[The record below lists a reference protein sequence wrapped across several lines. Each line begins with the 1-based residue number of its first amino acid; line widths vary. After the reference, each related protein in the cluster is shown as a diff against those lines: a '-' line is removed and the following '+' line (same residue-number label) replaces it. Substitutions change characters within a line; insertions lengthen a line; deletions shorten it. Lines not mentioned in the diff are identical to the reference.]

1 MVSLAIDPYR
11 LLTALKG
18 TGKSANYSAEDLA
31 NAMQVAQEGGELLTR
46 TEFGVRMDAFDARM
60 DRFDARMDGFDARM
74 DAFETRMDAFDA
86 RMDAFEK
93 RMDAFGER
101 MDTFIARMD
110 AMGARFDA
118 KLEAVRAD
126 IKADVKAGQVQG
138 FMWLSGIVL
147 ASNGMVVAL
156 LARLAHVI

>member
-11 LLTALKG
+11 LLAALKG
-18 TGKSANYSAEDLA
+18 TGKSANVTAEEIA
-31 NAMQVAQEGGELLTR
+31 GAVHVAQEGGDLLTKAD
-46 TEFGVRMDAFDARM
+46 FAL
-60 DRFDARMDGFDARM
+60 RM
-74 DAFETRMDAFDA
+74 DAFEERMDAFGA

-93 RMDAFGER
+93 RMDAFEER

-110 AMGARFDA
+110 AMASRFDA

-147 ASNGMVVAL
+147 ASNGMVIAL

>member
-1 MVSLAIDPYR
+1 MSSLAIDPYR

-18 TGKSANYSAEDLA
+18 TGKGANYSAEDLA

-46 TEFGVRMDAFDARM
+46 TEFGVRMDAF
-60 DRFDARMDGFDARM
+60 
-74 DAFETRMDAFDA
+74 
-86 RMDAFEK
+86 EK
-93 RMDAFGER
+93 RMDAFDER

-110 AMGARFDA
+110 AMEARFDA

-126 IKADVKAGQVQG
+126 IKAVVKAGQVQG

-147 ASNGMVVAL
+147 ASNGMVIAL

>member
-11 LLTALKG
+11 LLAALKG

-46 TEFGVRMDAFDARM
+46 AEFGVRMDAFDA
-60 DRFDARMDGFDARM
+60 
-74 DAFETRMDAFDA
+74 RMDAFDA

-93 RMDAFGER
+93 RMDAFEER

-110 AMGARFDA
+110 AMASRFDA

-138 FMWLSGIVL
+138 VLWLSGIVL
-147 ASNGMVVAL
+147 ASNGMVIAL

>member
-11 LLTALKG
+11 LLAALKG

-46 TEFGVRMDAFDARM
+46 AEFGVRMDAFDARM
-60 DRFDARMDGFDARM
+60 DAFDA
-74 DAFETRMDAFDA
+74 RMDAFDA

-93 RMDAFGER
+93 RMDAFEER

-110 AMGARFDA
+110 AMASRFDA

-147 ASNGMVVAL
+147 ASNGMVIAL

>member
-11 LLTALKG
+11 LLAALKG

-46 TEFGVRMDAFDARM
+46 AEFGVRMDAFDA
-60 DRFDARMDGFDARM
+60 
-74 DAFETRMDAFDA
+74 RMDAFDA

-93 RMDAFGER
+93 RMDAFEER

-110 AMGARFDA
+110 AMASRFDA

-147 ASNGMVVAL
+147 ASNGMVIAL

>member
-1 MVSLAIDPYR
+1 MSSLVIDPYR

-18 TGKSANYSAEDLA
+18 TGKGANYSAEDLA

-46 TEFGVRMDAFDARM
+46 TEFGVRMDAFEARL
-60 DRFDARMDGFDARM
+60 
-74 DAFETRMDAFDA
+74 DAFDA
-86 RMDAFEK
+86 RLDGFEARLDAFEK
-93 RMDAFGER
+93 RMDAFEDR
-101 MDTFIARMD
+101 LDTFIARME

-126 IKADVKAGQVQG
+126 IKADVKAGQVQS

-147 ASNGMVVAL
+147 ASNGMVIAL
-156 LARLAHVI
+156 LARLTHVI